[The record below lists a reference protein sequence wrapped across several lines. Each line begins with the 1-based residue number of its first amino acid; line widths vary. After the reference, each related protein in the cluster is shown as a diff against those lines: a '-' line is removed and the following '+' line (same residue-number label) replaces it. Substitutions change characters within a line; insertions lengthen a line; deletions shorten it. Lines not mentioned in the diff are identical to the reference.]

1 MNDNEK
7 EVKVEPIDEEKDFFK
22 DVLDDPEAEDEELDV
37 KPDPEGETEEQKKER
52 SQKNIDAE
60 AKRKRLE
67 AEAKAQKAL
76 EEKKAQEEAEA
87 KKQKETEDKQKE
99 AKEKQIGTLGK
110 QLDDFK
116 KDFPDVDLKELDNDK
131 SFKRFI
137 DGKLLGKKHFTDL
150 YKEYLDIR
158 SELSGK
164 PKEEVEANYKKKAE
178 ASSGTSTP
186 KSETNPNDVFSEEEY
201 NKMIAKLPYMSDA
214 DAKKVMAK
222 FERST
227 KYYQK

>member
-7 EVKVEPIDEEKDFFK
+7 DLQVETVDEDQDFFK
-22 DVLDDPEAEDEELDV
+22 DVLDDPELDEEEKLDA
-37 KPDPEGETEEQKKER
+37 EGEETDQQKKDR

-87 KKQKETEDKQKE
+87 QKQKEAEDKQRE
-99 AKEKQIGTLGK
+99 AKEKQLNSLGK
-110 QLDDFK
+110 QLDEFK
-116 KDFPDVDLKELDNDK
+116 KEFPDVELKELDKDK
-131 SFKRFI
+131 AFKLYI

-150 YKEYLDIR
+150 YKEYLEVR

-164 PKEEVEANYKKKAE
+164 SKEEVERNYRKKAE
-178 ASSGTSTP
+178 SSSGSSIP
-186 KSETNPNDVFSEEEY
+186 KSETNPNDVYSEEEY
-201 NKMIAKLPYMSDA
+201 NQIIEKLPYMSD
-214 DAKKVMAK
+214 DEVRKIMPK
-222 FERST
+222 FDKST

>member
-1 MNDNEK
+1 MADNEK
-7 EVKVEPIDEEKDFFK
+7 DLQVETVDEEQDFFK
-22 DVLDDPEAEDEELDV
+22 DVLDDPEVD
-37 KPDPEGETEEQKKER
+37 ETEKLDAEGNETEQQKKDR

-76 EEKKAQEEAEA
+76 EEKKAKEEAEA
-87 KKQKETEDKQKE
+87 QKQKE
-99 AKEKQIGTLGK
+99 AEDKQREAREKQLGSLGK

-116 KDFPDVDLKELDNDK
+116 KDFPDVDLKELDKDK
-131 SFKRFI
+131 SFKRYI

-150 YKEYLDIR
+150 YKEYLEVR

-164 PKEEVEANYKKKAE
+164 SKEEVETNYKKKAGS
-178 ASSGTSTP
+178 SSGSSIP
-186 KSETNPNDVFSEEEY
+186 KSETNPNDVYSEEEY
-201 NKMIAKLPYMSDA
+201 NQIVAKLPYMSDA
-214 DAKKVMAK
+214 EARKVMAK
-222 FERST
+222 FDKST

>member
-1 MNDNEK
+1 MDDNERDLQ
-7 EVKVEPIDEEKDFFK
+7 VETVDEEQDFFK
-22 DVLDDPEAEDEELDV
+22 DVLDDPEVEEVEKLDA
-37 KPDPEGETEEQKKER
+37 EGEETEQQKKDR

-87 KKQKETEDKQKE
+87 QKQKE
-99 AKEKQIGTLGK
+99 AKEKQIDSLGK

-116 KDFPDVDLKELDNDK
+116 KDFPDVDLKELDKDK
-131 SFKRFI
+131 SFKRYI

-150 YKEYLDIR
+150 YKEYLDVR

-164 PKEEVEANYKKKAE
+164 SKEEVETNYKKKADS
-178 ASSGTSTP
+178 SSGSSTS
-186 KSETNPNDVFSEEEY
+186 KSETNPNDVYSEEEY
-201 NKMIAKLPYMSDA
+201 NQIIAKLPYMTDA
-214 DAKKVMAK
+214 EVRKVMEK
-222 FERST
+222 FDKST
-227 KYYQK
+227 KYYKK